1 MCAIIGLDIP
11 NAFNTARWDEIMLAL
26 EGLSVPLNLRRV
38 ISSYLTDRTLLYDTD
53 DGTHS
58 YKITGDMSQ
67 SSILGSP
74 IWNILYDGLLRQP
87 LPEGVSIVAFADHI
101 ALIVIEKSIE
111 DLQYLG
117 DTAMGVEGDWLID
130 DELSLAAKKTEA
142 VLIARTKKRV
152 YATFTVNDEK
162 IRTRDI
168 MKYLGVIINTWMS
181 FKDHLTN
188 AGLK

>member
-1 MCAIIGLDIP
+1 
-11 NAFNTARWDEIMLAL
+11 
-26 EGLSVPLNLRRV
+26 
-38 ISSYLTDRTLLYDTD
+38 
-53 DGTHS
+53 
-58 YKITGDMSQ
+58 MSQ